1 MSRNVCLRTARKGE
15 EQKNTT
21 TMPLTSETL
30 KLQNAVTSEATIS
43 QLLGFAPFESLST
56 AETSETMARDKQ
68 DDEKLQAGVDLAVA
82 KGVLPAGLVPAPY
95 TTISVEGKSTD
106 EICKEIM
113 GGLPAGEGSVIVLV
127 GLSGT
132 GKGTTVARLSELL
145 PKAVTWSNGNVF
157 RSLTLLAVKW
167 CEAQDLPA
175 FDAGAALTPSNLAD
189 FMAMLSF
196 GRRQGGAAGEEAPFD
211 IRIEGLGVSADVSA
225 IANTD
230 LKAPAVGRN
239 IPTVAN
245 VTQGEVVG
253 FVAKATAMM
262 SAAGCNVI
270 IEGREATINHIP
282 TPHRFALTLK
292 DPATIGRRRAAQ
304 RIAAAVLKDLTA
316 EGTLGEA
323 TPEGIDAALKATAT
337 ALAAAQ
343 A

>member
-1 MSRNVCLRTARKGE
+1 M
-15 EQKNTT
+15 
-21 TMPLTSETL
+21 
-30 KLQNAVTSEATIS
+30 QNAVTSEATIG
-43 QLLGFAPFESLST
+43 QLLGFGPFESLST
-56 AETSETMARDKQ
+56 AETTETMARDKQ

-106 EICKEIM
+106 EICGEIM
-113 GGLPAGEGSVIVLV
+113 GGLPQGEGSVIVLV

-167 CEAQDLPA
+167 CEAQGLPA
-175 FDAGAALTPSNLAD
+175 FDAGAALTPANLAD

-196 GRRQGGAAGEEAPFD
+196 GRRAGGGAGGEEEAPFD

-316 EGTLGEA
+316 AGTLGEA

>member
-1 MSRNVCLRTARKGE
+1 LAGQAGWKNAPTKSSRNNNKKTKMLFYSRVAWCCERL
-15 EQKNTT
+15 
-21 TMPLTSETL
+21 
-30 KLQNAVTSEATIS
+30 AVSHA
-43 QLLGFAPFESLST
+43 QLSSSRQTRSAMST
-56 AETSETMARDKQ
+56 A
-68 DDEKLQAGVDLAVA
+68 DEIDRLFTLLLSSYRAL
-82 KGVLPAGLVPAPY
+82 LTAGLVPAPY

-106 EICKEIM
+106 EICGEIM
-113 GGLPAGEGSVIVLV
+113 GGLPQGEGSVIVLV

-167 CEAQDLPA
+167 CEAQGLPA
-175 FDAGAALTPSNLAD
+175 FDAGAALTPANLAD
-189 FMAMLSF
+189 FMSMLSF
-196 GRRQGGAAGEEAPFD
+196 GRRAGGGGGEEEAPFD

-304 RIAAAVLKDLTA
+304 RIAAAVLKELTA
-316 EGTLGEA
+316 AGTLGEA
-323 TPEGIDAALKATAT
+323 TPESIDAALKATAT